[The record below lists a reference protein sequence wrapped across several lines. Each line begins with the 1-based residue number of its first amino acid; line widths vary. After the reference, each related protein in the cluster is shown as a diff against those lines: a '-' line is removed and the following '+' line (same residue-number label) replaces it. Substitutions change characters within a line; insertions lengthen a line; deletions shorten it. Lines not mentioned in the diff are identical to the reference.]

1 MLRALLCQLRP
12 REIII
17 DKDFVSLDIIKVI
30 KSQTITPDI
39 TPLNSMKERVSQQ
52 RGITVRILRT
62 NHLDSPEIFRK
73 CDWPVAWRFKTYEGE
88 SASLFS
94 CLDCLRNACSLS
106 AAGNDCWS
114 SCSSLRVLYIRSQT
128 GHEHMHGDWFASNSV
143 AWVSWCCWQMRR
155 IAFSLF
161 GQDKDSIRQ
170 KTIEEMDLGSSLQH
184 PQDQWTPWC
193 SRRSDEASWTCR

>member
-52 RGITVRILRT
+52 RGITVSIIRT

-73 CDWPVAWRFKTYEGE
+73 CD
-88 SASLFS
+88 
-94 CLDCLRNACSLS
+94 
-106 AAGNDCWS
+106 
-114 SCSSLRVLYIRSQT
+114 
-128 GHEHMHGDWFASNSV
+128 
-143 AWVSWCCWQMRR
+143 
-155 IAFSLF
+155 
-161 GQDKDSIRQ
+161 
-170 KTIEEMDLGSSLQH
+170 
-184 PQDQWTPWC
+184 
-193 SRRSDEASWTCR
+193 